1 MLCRIEY
8 TTLRAVVVSAAI
20 YYDPDPLKSVVPEDQ
35 EFLDIFYEM
44 PDFDISEISPWLLR
58 FELDRK
64 KMTDK
69 KLTMEHVASK
79 IISHYGDDFKCI
91 FTDDNAEKL
100 ILRIRLLS
108 NEQQKYDDVSI
119 NIRVRDMGGAS
130 AIKVMKKKHELKPKC
145 PSNPVMNPCLCT
157 L

>member
-1 MLCRIEY
+1 MLLQEVLCRIEY
-8 TTLRAVVVSAAI
+8 TTLRAVVVSTAI
-20 YYDPDPLKSVVPEDQ
+20 YYDPDPLHSVVPEDQ

-44 PDFDISEISPWLLR
+44 PDFDMSQISPWLLR

-69 KLTMEHVASK
+69 KLTMEHIADK
-79 IISHYGDDFKCI
+79 IMSYYEDDFKCI

-108 NEQQKYDDVSI
+108 TEQHKGNDVSI
-119 NIRVRDMGGAS
+119 FYS
-130 AIKVMKKKHELKPKC
+130 AMHVWHAVMVDSIIHME
-145 PSNPVMNPCLCT
+145 VV
-157 L
+157 